1 MTDRLLNRAAVL
13 ARLGIT
19 KTTLYRWMR
28 EDGFPAPLRCGARAV
43 RWPASELEAWI
54 ASRPRATGDRAA

>member
-28 EDGFPAPLRCGARAV
+28 EDGFPAPLRCGARCV
-43 RWPASELEAWI
+43 RWVEAEITAWVQ
-54 ASRPRATGDRAA
+54 SRPRANGDRAA